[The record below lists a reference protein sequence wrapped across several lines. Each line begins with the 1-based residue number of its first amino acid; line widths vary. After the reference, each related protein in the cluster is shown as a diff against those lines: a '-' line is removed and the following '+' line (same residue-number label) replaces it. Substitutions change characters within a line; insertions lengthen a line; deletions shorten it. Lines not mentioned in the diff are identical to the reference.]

1 MGREILNAHF
11 LTLLRHESC
20 GSACL
25 VDSECSFPP
34 YLLSVLQYHL
44 RVRSCL
50 YALAIFFF
58 LIVSPADF
66 LDSSACK
73 LVYLLLS
80 LLFFLRATSLLA
92 SACSR
97 AGLSLRRPAY
107 IESVLGSVAV
117 VVYCVILLLVALS
130 ACFPLFSTVGRSPF
144 II

>member
-1 MGREILNAHF
+1 MRIF

-80 LLFFLRATSLLA
+80 LLFFSVPRRCLLQHVLVRGCPCGALRIL
-92 SACSR
+92 SR
-97 AGLSLRRPAY
+97 Y
-107 IESVLGSVAV
+107 SVVWQWS
-117 VVYCVILLLVALS
+117 C
-130 ACFPLFSTVGRSPF
+130 TV
-144 II
+144 